1 MVTTILDVQGMTCT
15 SCVASIQSM
24 LKSAEGMHQFTVSL
38 LLERAVAVHDMNI
51 ISPEDIREKIEDCGF
66 DAFIISTSEGEH
78 GETALY
84 YLSSPLGPEMLEK
97 VQGQVIDMQGVLS
110 VRQDTQPDAVI
121 RVSYDSEI
129 TGPRTILKELQ
140 SLDVT
145 CTFKPVDSM
154 SSRVH
159 SFQRLDQTRVWR
171 TRFIVSIVFSILV
184 MFLPKIFDSCESMHN
199 VFLVPHLFG
208 ICASDLV
215 TLLLSIP
222 VQFGVGRVYY
232 KTAYRSL
239 KRGTANMDVL
249 VCLGSSAAFLASIYF
264 MLLYGVHHSDSD
276 GPALIFFDT
285 SDMLLSFVT
294 LGRYLESKAKGSTS
308 AALSQL
314 LNLAPSNT
322 TIFEDGEQID
332 VETDLVER
340 GDVVLIRPGDRISV
354 DGIIIE
360 GSSYI
365 DESSVSGEPVP
376 VYKKADDSV
385 LSGTVNGNGRILL
398 KALKSPRESQL
409 AVIVDLVQKAQ
420 TSKAPI
426 QEFADK
432 VAGIFVPIII
442 SLALLTFVFWY
453 LFVSFSKTHPPIFND
468 TIGKFAVCL
477 KLTISVIVVACPCA
491 LGLSTPT
498 AVMVGTGVGA
508 LNGIIIKGG
517 DILEAL
523 NKVDTV
529 VFDKTGTLT
538 RGELTVTQMEVVEEN
553 QKKPDIS
560 TAEFWGLVYT
570 AELASEHPIGKA
582 ITEKTQNLKDNYPM
596 ELKSFVAVPGQGA
609 KAEVLYKDHVFTLLL
624 GNSLLLKENQIYI
637 PLEFDRKVTSSSTNG
652 LTCVQISVDNEF
664 MGFLGCI
671 DELRPDAARSVSA
684 LKMMKKNVILLTGD
698 QLPTARRVA
707 YDVGILSSDVYA
719 EAVPTMKTSIIQQ
732 KKDEGHRIAMVGDGI
747 NDSPSLALA
756 DVGIAP
762 SSGSGIALESADVVL
777 VRKGVLIDVVVALD
791 LAKVIVRRIRY
802 NLVWACT
809 YNLCMIPVAMGF
821 LLPWNIYL
829 NPMWASAAMMFSSL
843 SVTLSSLLLK
853 RWKRPAQY
861 NTTDEASDFESEAH
875 KQKLQ
880 KLWSALRNKLKRG
893 STHNNKFLLFGYDIL

>member
-1 MVTTILDVQGMTCT
+1 MVTTILNVQGMTCT
-15 SCVASIQSM
+15 SCVASIQAM
-24 LKSAEGMHQFTVSL
+24 LKSVEGMQQFTVSL
-38 LLERAVAVHDMNI
+38 LLERAVAVYDMST
-51 ISPEDIREKIEDCGF
+51 ISPEDIKERIEDCGF
-66 DAFIISTSEGEH
+66 DASIISTSEGEH

-84 YLSSPLGPEMLEK
+84 YLLSPLNQELLEK
-97 VQGQVIDMQGVLS
+97 VQSQVNDIQGVLC
-110 VRQDTQPDAVI
+110 VRQQTQPDAVI
-121 RVSYDSEI
+121 HVSYDSEI

-140 SLDVT
+140 SMDVT
-145 CTFKPVDSM
+145 CTYKSVDSM
-154 SSRVH
+154 SSRLH
-159 SFQRLDQTRVWR
+159 SFQRLDQAKVWR
-171 TRFIVSIVFSILV
+171 SRFIVCIIFSSFV
-184 MFLPKIFDSCESMHN
+184 MLLPKVFDSCESMRN

-232 KTAYRSL
+232 KTAFRSL

-249 VCLGSSAAFLASIYF
+249 VCLGSTTAFLASVYF
-264 MLLYGVHHSDSD
+264 MLLYKAHHSDSYRTA
-276 GPALIFFDT
+276 PIFFDT

-322 TIFEDGEQID
+322 TIIEDDEQID
-332 VETDLVER
+332 VETDLVQP
-340 GDVVLIRPGDRISV
+340 GDTVLIRPGDRISV

-376 VYKKADDSV
+376 LYKKKDDSV

-398 KALKSPRESQL
+398 KASKSPRESQL

-432 VAGIFVPIII
+432 VAGIFIPIII
-442 SLALLTFVFWY
+442 SLGLSTFVFWY
-453 LFVSFSKTHPPIFND
+453 LFVSFSTTYPPIFND
-468 TIGKFAVCL
+468 SIGKFSVCL

-508 LNGIIIKGG
+508 LNGIIVKGG

-538 RGELTVTQMEVVEEN
+538 RGELTVNQMEVVEEN
-553 QKKPDIS
+553 SRKLNIS
-560 TAEFWGLVYT
+560 VDKIWGLVYT

-582 ITEKTQNLKDNYPM
+582 ITEKIRSLKNTYPM
-596 ELKSFVAVPGQGA
+596 ELKSFVAIPGQGA
-609 KAEVLYKDHVFTLLL
+609 KAEVLYEDRLFTLLL
-624 GNSLLLKENQIYI
+624 GNSLLLKENQIHT
-637 PLEFDRKVTSSSTNG
+637 PLEVEHKVGFASNDG
-652 LTCVQISVDNEF
+652 LTCVQISIDNEF
-664 MGFLGCI
+664 MGFLGCM
-671 DELRPDAARSVSA
+671 DELRPDAVRCVSA

-707 YDVGILSSDVYA
+707 YDVGILASDVYA
-719 EAVPTMKTSIIQQ
+719 EAVPTTKTAIVQQ
-732 KKDEGHRIAMVGDGI
+732 KKDEGHCVAMVGDGI

-777 VRKGVLIDVVVALD
+777 VRKGILIDVAVAFD

-809 YNLCMIPVAMGF
+809 YNLCMIPIAMGF
-821 LLPWNIYL
+821 LLPWNVYL

-861 NTTDEASDFESEAH
+861 NSIDETSDFEKDSF
-875 KQKLQ
+875 KQKLR
-880 KLWSALRNKLKRG
+880 KLWVSLRSKLKWG
-893 STHNNKFLLFGYDIL
+893 STQNSYQRVDNQV